1 MNHEQSSM
9 KTLTKAKRKT
19 NVRRRRPATPKVNAR
34 KVKIGEDH
42 LPRAT
47 GSLFGR
53 VERLFRIDTSFERGL
68 PTRFVPYI
76 LYFTII
82 GLFYIGNSHYAER
95 MIRQTNRLEQ
105 EVEDL
110 RANYTT
116 LKASYMY
123 ESKQSQV
130 AKRAKKL
137 GLEESATPPLQ
148 DNRAH

>member
-1 MNHEQSSM
+1 M
-9 KTLTKAKRKT
+9 KTLTKKPNRIK
-19 NVRRRRPATPKVNAR
+19 RRRPAPSAQPSVA
-34 KVKIGEDH
+34 
-42 LPRAT
+42 

-53 VERLFRIDTSFERGL
+53 VERVFRIDTSFERGL

-82 GLFYIGNSHYAER
+82 GMFYIGNNHYAER
-95 MIRQTNRLEQ
+95 MIRRMDQLER

-130 AKRAKKL
+130 AQARAET
-137 GLEESATPPLQ
+137 GLRRKCNPPV
-148 DNRAH
+148 

>member
-1 MNHEQSSM
+1 M
-9 KTLTKAKRKT
+9 KTLTKKT
-19 NVRRRRPATPKVNAR
+19 NRIKRRPAPSDQPSVA
-34 KVKIGEDH
+34 
-42 LPRAT
+42 

-53 VERLFRIDTSFERGL
+53 VERVLRIDTSFERGL

-76 LYFTII
+76 LYFTIV
-82 GLFYIGNSHYAER
+82 GMFYIGNSHYADR
-95 MIRQTNRLEQ
+95 MIRRMDQLER

-130 AKRAKKL
+130 AKRARKL
-137 GLEESATPPLQ
+137 GLEESATPPYKIIMPT
-148 DNRAH
+148 DE

>member
-1 MNHEQSSM
+1 M
-9 KTLTKAKRKT
+9 KTLTKTKKSNRVRKQPTRGRT
-19 NVRRRRPATPKVNAR
+19 NT
-34 KVKIGEDH
+34 VKQP
-42 LPRAT
+42 PRSAS

-53 VERLFRIDTSFERGL
+53 VERIFRIDTSFERGL

-95 MIRQTNRLEQ
+95 MVRRMDQLER

-130 AKRAKKL
+130 AKRVKAL
-137 GLEESATPPLQ
+137 GLEESATPPYKIVIP
-148 DNRAH
+148 AEE

>member
-1 MNHEQSSM
+1 M
-9 KTLTKAKRKT
+9 KTLTKTKRKP
-19 NVRRRRPATPKVNAR
+19 NVRKRQPAEVRTNERKATQAEQTPSV
-34 KVKIGEDH
+34 
-42 LPRAT
+42 T

-53 VERLFRIDTSFERGL
+53 VERIFRVDTSFERGL

-95 MIRQTNRLEQ
+95 MVRRTEQLERA
-105 EVEDL
+105 VENL

-137 GLEESATPPLQ
+137 GLEESATPPYKIVVSE
-148 DNRAH
+148 AP

>member
-1 MNHEQSSM
+1 M
-9 KTLTKAKRKT
+9 KTLTKTKKSNR
-19 NVRRRRPATPKVNAR
+19 VRRPPAAQQSAGRQSAGRRASQLQSGSVSP
-34 KVKIGEDH
+34 
-42 LPRAT
+42 

-53 VERLFRIDTSFERGL
+53 VERIFRIDTSFERGV

-95 MIRQTNRLEQ
+95 MVRRMNRLER

-130 AKRAKKL
+130 AKRVKAL
-137 GLEESATPPLQ
+137 GLEESATPPYKVIIPA
-148 DNRAH
+148 D

>member
-1 MNHEQSSM
+1 M
-9 KTLTKAKRKT
+9 KTLTKTKRKP
-19 NVRRRRPATPKVNAR
+19 NIRKRRPSEAQTNGRIADKEKSAPV
-34 KVKIGEDH
+34 
-42 LPRAT
+42 LT

-53 VERLFRIDTSFERGL
+53 VERIFRVDTSFERGL

-95 MIRQTNRLEQ
+95 MVRRTEQLER
-105 EVEDL
+105 EVDNL

-116 LKASYMY
+116 MKASYMY

-137 GLEESATPPLQ
+137 GLEESATPPYKIVVAKQ
-148 DNRAH
+148 P

>member
-1 MNHEQSSM
+1 M
-9 KTLTKAKRKT
+9 KTLTKTNPRNRIRKQPAREHTT
-19 NVRRRRPATPKVNAR
+19 NPRRSERSSS
-34 KVKIGEDH
+34 
-42 LPRAT
+42 

-53 VERLFRIDTSFERGL
+53 VERIFRIDTSFERGL

-76 LYFTII
+76 LYFTIV

-95 MIRQTNRLEQ
+95 MVRRMDQLER

-130 AKRAKKL
+130 AKRVAPL
-137 GLEESATPPLQ
+137 GLEESATPPHKIVISTDQ
-148 DNRAH
+148 

>member
-1 MNHEQSSM
+1 MKTVTKTRKENKIRKKRPVEQSPG
-9 KTLTKAKRKT
+9 
-19 NVRRRRPATPKVNAR
+19 RRVHD
-34 KVKIGEDH
+34 GSS
-42 LPRAT
+42 
-47 GSLFGR
+47 GSLFGK
-53 VERLFRIDTSFERGL
+53 VERIFRMDTSFEREL

-95 MIRQTNRLEQ
+95 MVRRMDQLER

-130 AKRAKKL
+130 AKRVKAL
-137 GLEESATPPLQ
+137 GLEERAAPPHKIVISA
-148 DNRAH
+148 NK

>member
-1 MNHEQSSM
+1 M
-9 KTLTKAKRKT
+9 KTLTKKNNRRKQPTQRRSANQVRTFKR
-19 NVRRRRPATPKVNAR
+19 ASS
-34 KVKIGEDH
+34 
-42 LPRAT
+42 

-53 VERLFRIDTSFERGL
+53 VERIFRIDTSFERGL

-95 MIRQTNRLEQ
+95 MVRRMDQLER

-130 AKRAKKL
+130 AKRVKAL
-137 GLEESATPPLQ
+137 GLEESPTPPHKIVVP
-148 DNRAH
+148 AHP

>member
-1 MNHEQSSM
+1 M
-9 KTLTKAKRKT
+9 KTLTKKT
-19 NVRRRRPATPKVNAR
+19 NRIKRRRPTPSAKPSTA
-34 KVKIGEDH
+34 
-42 LPRAT
+42 

-53 VERLFRIDTSFERGL
+53 VERVFRIDTSFERGL

-82 GLFYIGNSHYAER
+82 GMFYIGNSHYADRMVRRMNQLER
-95 MIRQTNRLEQ
+95 
-105 EVEDL
+105 EVEDM

-130 AKRAKKL
+130 AKRARAL
-137 GLEESATPPLQ
+137 GLEESPTPPYKILVPSTE
-148 DNRAH
+148 

>member
-1 MNHEQSSM
+1 MR
-9 KTLTKAKRKT
+9 TLTKTKKSNRIRKQPARGRST
-19 NVRRRRPATPKVNAR
+19 NTVRQP
-34 KVKIGEDH
+34 E
-42 LPRAT
+42 RAPSE
-47 GSLFGR
+47 SLFGR
-53 VERLFRIDTSFERGL
+53 VERIFRIDTSFERGL

-95 MIRQTNRLEQ
+95 MVRRMDKLER

-130 AKRAKKL
+130 AKRVKEL
-137 GLEESATPPLQ
+137 GLEESATPPYKIVISADQ
-148 DNRAH
+148 

>member
-1 MNHEQSSM
+1 M
-9 KTLTKAKRKT
+9 KTLTKTKRSNRIRKQPVSKLPA
-19 NVRRRRPATPKVNAR
+19 NRRPSEGVPTS
-34 KVKIGEDH
+34 
-42 LPRAT
+42 
-47 GSLFGR
+47 SLFGR
-53 VERLFRIDTSFERGL
+53 VERIFRIDTSFERGL

-95 MIRQTNRLEQ
+95 MVRRMDKLER
-105 EVEDL
+105 EVEDM

-130 AKRAKKL
+130 AKRVKAL
-137 GLEESATPPLQ
+137 GLEESPTPPHKIVVP
-148 DNRAH
+148 AHP

>member
-1 MNHEQSSM
+1 M
-9 KTLTKAKRKT
+9 KTLTKTKKSNR
-19 NVRRRRPATPKVNAR
+19 VRRLPASDAQPGGQPANRRTNQRQP
-34 KVKIGEDH
+34 GSSSS
-42 LPRAT
+42 

-53 VERLFRIDTSFERGL
+53 VERIFRIDTSFERGL

-95 MIRQTNRLEQ
+95 MVRRMDRLER

-116 LKASYMY
+116 LKASYMF

-130 AKRAKKL
+130 AKRVKAL
-137 GLEESATPPLQ
+137 GLEESATPPYKIVMPT
-148 DNRAH
+148 D

>member
-1 MNHEQSSM
+1 M
-9 KTLTKAKRKT
+9 KTLTKKPNRIK
-19 NVRRRRPATPKVNAR
+19 RRRPAPSDQPSVA
-34 KVKIGEDH
+34 
-42 LPRAT
+42 

-53 VERLFRIDTSFERGL
+53 VERVFRIDTSFERGL

-76 LYFTII
+76 LYFTIV
-82 GLFYIGNSHYAER
+82 GMFYIGNSHYAER
-95 MIRQTNRLEQ
+95 MIRRMDQLER

-130 AKRAKKL
+130 AKRARKL
-137 GLEESATPPLQ
+137 GLEESATPPYKIIMPT
-148 DNRAH
+148 DE

>member
-1 MNHEQSSM
+1 M
-9 KTLTKAKRKT
+9 KTLTKSKKGNRVRKQ
-19 NVRRRRPATPKVNAR
+19 PAR
-34 KVKIGEDH
+34 K
-42 LPRAT
+42 RATNQRRSERSTT

-53 VERLFRIDTSFERGL
+53 VERIFRIDTSFERGL

-76 LYFTII
+76 LYFTIV

-95 MIRQTNRLEQ
+95 MVRRLDKLER

-130 AKRAKKL
+130 AKRVKAL
-137 GLEESATPPLQ
+137 GLEESATPPHKIVIAA
-148 DNRAH
+148 DE

>member
-1 MNHEQSSM
+1 M
-9 KTLTKAKRKT
+9 KTLTKKT
-19 NVRRRRPATPKVNAR
+19 NRIKRRQTVPS
-34 KVKIGEDH
+34 D
-42 LPRAT
+42 RASSA

-53 VERLFRIDTSFERGL
+53 VERVFRIDTSFERGL

-76 LYFTII
+76 LYFTIV
-82 GLFYIGNSHYAER
+82 GMFYIGNSHYAER
-95 MIRQTNRLEQ
+95 MIRRMDQLER

-130 AKRAKKL
+130 AKRARKL
-137 GLEESATPPLQ
+137 GLEESATPPYKIIVPT
-148 DNRAH
+148 DE

>member
-1 MNHEQSSM
+1 M
-9 KTLTKAKRKT
+9 KTLTKTKRKP
-19 NVRRRRPATPKVNAR
+19 NVRKRQSAEVRPNAR
-34 KVKIGEDH
+34 KATQAEQT
-42 LPRAT
+42 PSAT

-53 VERLFRIDTSFERGL
+53 VERIFRVDTSFERGL

-95 MIRQTNRLEQ
+95 MVRRTEQLER
-105 EVEDL
+105 EVENL

-130 AKRAKKL
+130 AKRAKEL
-137 GLEESATPPLQ
+137 GLEESATPPYKIVVSEAL
-148 DNRAH
+148 

>member
-1 MNHEQSSM
+1 M
-9 KTLTKAKRKT
+9 KTLTKKPNRIK
-19 NVRRRRPATPKVNAR
+19 RRRPASSAQPST
-34 KVKIGEDH
+34 
-42 LPRAT
+42 T

-53 VERLFRIDTSFERGL
+53 VERVFRIDTSFERGL

-82 GLFYIGNSHYAER
+82 GMFYIGNSHYADR
-95 MIRQTNRLEQ
+95 MILRMDQLER
-105 EVEDL
+105 EVEDM

-130 AKRAKKL
+130 AKRARAL
-137 GLEESATPPLQ
+137 GLEESPTPPYKLLVPT
-148 DNRAH
+148 DE

>member
-1 MNHEQSSM
+1 M
-9 KTLTKAKRKT
+9 KTVTKTKKSNRIRRQPARGQANTVQQTKR
-19 NVRRRRPATPKVNAR
+19 TPS
-34 KVKIGEDH
+34 
-42 LPRAT
+42 

-53 VERLFRIDTSFERGL
+53 VERIFRIDTSFERGL

-76 LYFTII
+76 LYFTIV

-95 MIRQTNRLEQ
+95 MVRRMDQLER

-130 AKRAKKL
+130 AKRVKTL
-137 GLEESATPPLQ
+137 GLEESATPPYKIVVST
-148 DNRAH
+148 DE

>member
-1 MNHEQSSM
+1 M
-9 KTLTKAKRKT
+9 KTLTKSKKGNRVRKQPTRKQAT
-19 NVRRRRPATPKVNAR
+19 NQRRSERST
-34 KVKIGEDH
+34 
-42 LPRAT
+42 T

-53 VERLFRIDTSFERGL
+53 VERIFRIDTSFERGL

-95 MIRQTNRLEQ
+95 MVRRLDKLER

-130 AKRAKKL
+130 AKRVKAL
-137 GLEESATPPLQ
+137 GLEESATPPHKIVIAV
-148 DNRAH
+148 DE